1 MGKYHE
7 KWKPGHC
14 LITDNPKPIPV
25 KHLQIYE
32 VVTEDE
38 EREETMRQLQDA
50 TNETDK
56 IVYKLL
62 LTGVKKHDE

>member
-1 MGKYHE
+1 MDSRK
-7 KWKPGHC
+7 KWKAGHC
-14 LITDNPKPIPV
+14 LITDADHAVPI

-32 VVTEDE
+32 IVTEDE

-56 IVYKLL
+56 IIYKLL

>member
-1 MGKYHE
+1 MDSRK
-7 KWKPGHC
+7 KWKAGHC
-14 LITDNPKPIPV
+14 LITDAARPVPV

-32 VVTEDE
+32 IVSEDKE
-38 EREETMRQLQDA
+38 KEETMRQLQDA

-62 LTGVKKHDE
+62 LTGAKRNDDK

>member
-1 MGKYHE
+1 MDSRK
-7 KWKPGHC
+7 KWKPAHC
-14 LITDNPKPIPV
+14 LITDADHAVPI

-32 VVTEDE
+32 IVTEDE
-38 EREETMRQLQDA
+38 EREETMRQLQEA

-56 IVYKLL
+56 IIYKLL

>member
-1 MGKYHE
+1 MDTRK
-7 KWKPGHC
+7 KWKAGHC
-14 LITDNPKPIPV
+14 LITDADHAVPI

-32 VVTEDE
+32 IVTEDE

>member
-1 MGKYHE
+1 MDSRK
-7 KWKPGHC
+7 KWKPAHC
-14 LITDNPKPIPV
+14 LITDADHAVPI

-32 VVTEDE
+32 IVTEDE
-38 EREETMRQLQDA
+38 EREETMRQLQEA

-62 LTGVKKHDE
+62 LTGVKKHGE

>member
-1 MGKYHE
+1 VDTRK
-7 KWKPGHC
+7 KWKAGHC
-14 LITDNPKPIPV
+14 LITDADHAVPI

-32 VVTEDE
+32 IVTEDE
-38 EREETMRQLQDA
+38 EREETMRQLQEA

-56 IVYKLL
+56 IIYKLL

>member
-1 MGKYHE
+1 MDTRK
-7 KWKPGHC
+7 KWKAGHC
-14 LITDNPKPIPV
+14 LITDADHAVPI

-32 VVTEDE
+32 IVTEDE
-38 EREETMRQLQDA
+38 EREETMRQLQEA

-56 IVYKLL
+56 IIYKLL

>member
-1 MGKYHE
+1 VDTRK
-7 KWKPGHC
+7 KWKAGHC
-14 LITDNPKPIPV
+14 LITDADHAVPI

-32 VVTEDE
+32 SVTEDE
-38 EREETMRQLQDA
+38 EREETMRQLQEA

-56 IVYKLL
+56 IIYKLL

>member
-1 MGKYHE
+1 MDSRKR
-7 KWKPGHC
+7 WKPAHC
-14 LITDNPKPIPV
+14 LITDADKPVPV
-25 KHLQIYE
+25 KHLQIFQI
-32 VVTEDE
+32 VSEDE
-38 EREETMRQLQDA
+38 ERCETMQQLQDA

>member
-1 MGKYHE
+1 MDSRK
-7 KWKPGHC
+7 KWKAGHC
-14 LITDNPKPIPV
+14 LITDADHAVPI

-32 VVTEDE
+32 IVTEDE
-38 EREETMRQLQDA
+38 EREETMRQLQEA

-56 IVYKLL
+56 IIYKLL